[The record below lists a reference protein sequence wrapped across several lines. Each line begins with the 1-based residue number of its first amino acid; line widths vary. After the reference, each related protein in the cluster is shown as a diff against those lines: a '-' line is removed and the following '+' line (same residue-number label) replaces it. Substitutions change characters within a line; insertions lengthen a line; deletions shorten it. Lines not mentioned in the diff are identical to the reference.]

1 MRIKRTLFQVALVA
15 VAFVP
20 TVVLLKTAVADNPQ
34 GQDAA
39 TYYEQGAALFKAE
52 KFEEAVKAFTQAIK
66 LKPDHADAYSYLGD
80 AYYELGDVKKA
91 ADAYKQAIRYKP
103 DSAVIYEKLGTAY
116 RGRGD
121 YKKAIEAYNESIRL
135 NPKAQLTHYNLGAI
149 YADRE
154 NEQSA
159 VAEYKILQTL
169 DPNLAQDLYNLIYK
183 PTIPIAANGT
193 VRLNVM
199 AVDAHGVPITD
210 LMSEDFRVT
219 EDGAT
224 QTVSIALK
232 GNTPTFYGVAID
244 TSGSLR
250 PIFPL
255 VIAAS
260 KQIIERILPDNP
272 TLLIRFISSD
282 KIETVQ
288 DFTSNKRRLT
298 DAVDHLYI
306 EGGQSAVLDAV
317 YLAAQ
322 RVAGYKFPET
332 NVRRVLLL
340 LTDGDDRA
348 SYYSLQQ
355 VLALLRSVDL
365 QIFVISLSA
374 DDRGGRL
381 NEDQPKRSA
390 ELLRVLASETGGA
403 AFFPKSPAELKPT
416 INAIFDL
423 VRAEYTIQY
432 KPTKPIEAGI
442 YRPVSVTVS
451 PRSHGENATV
461 LSRPG
466 YLLSVKELSKK
477 SGSQRHE

>member
-1 MRIKRTLFQVALVA
+1 MNRTLFQVALVV
-15 VAFVP
+15 VAFVL
-20 TVVLLKTAVADNPQ
+20 TVVPLQTALADPSQ

-39 TYYEQGAALFKAE
+39 TYCEQGVALFKGE
-52 KFEEAVKAFTQAIK
+52 KFEEAVKAFNQAIK
-66 LKPDHADAYSYLGD
+66 LKPDYADAYSYLGD
-80 AYYELGDVKKA
+80 SYYELGDVKKA
-91 ADAYKQAIRYKP
+91 VDAYKQALRYKP
-103 DSAVIYEKLGTAY
+103 DSAVIYDKLGTAY

-135 NPKAQLTHYNLGAI
+135 DPKAPLTHYNLGAI
-149 YADRE
+149 YANRDK
-154 NEQSA
+154 EQLA
-159 VAEYKILQTL
+159 AAEYKTLQTL
-169 DPNLAQDLYNLIYK
+169 DPSLAQDLYNLIYK
-183 PTIPIAANGT
+183 PTIAIESDGS

-199 AVDAHGVPITD
+199 AVDSHGVPITS
-210 LMSEDFRVT
+210 LTSEDFHVI

-232 GNTPTFYGVAID
+232 GNTPTFYGIAID

-250 PIFPL
+250 SIFNL

-260 KQIIERILPDNP
+260 KQIIERIPPNDQ
-272 TLLIRFISSD
+272 TMLIRFVDRD
-282 KIETVQ
+282 KIEMEQ
-288 DFTSNKRRLT
+288 DFTVNKRRLT
-298 DAVDHLYI
+298 DAADNLYV
-306 EGGQSAVLDAV
+306 EGGLSAVLDAV
-317 YLAAQ
+317 YLSAQ
-322 RVAGYKFPET
+322 RVAGYKFPER

-348 SYYSLQQ
+348 SYYNLQQ
-355 VLALLRSVDL
+355 VLTLLRSIDV
-365 QIFVISLSA
+365 QVFVISLSG
-374 DDRGGRL
+374 DSNGKL
-381 NEDQPKRSA
+381 NTNQPKQSVDM
-390 ELLRVLASETGGA
+390 LRTLTSETGGV

-442 YRPVSVTVS
+442 YRPVAVTVS
-451 PRSHGENATV
+451 PRSQGENMTV
-461 LSRPG
+461 ISRPG